1 MDPAYEKVSRHFHE
15 NPEVFAD
22 AFARA
27 WFKLTHRDS
36 GPKSLYLGEEVPAED
51 LIWQDPLPAADYD
64 QIDDADVAI
73 LKGDIAAL
81 GLSVSEM
88 VATAWCSASTFRGSD
103 KRGGANGARIR
114 LAPQKDWDANEP
126 AQLAKVLKALESVQS
141 KFNGASSKQVSMADL
156 IVLAGNVGVEQ
167 AAKAAGHDVTVPFAA
182 GRVDAVQEQ
191 TDVDSFAVLEPISDG
206 FRNYQKGAYT
216 SSTEELLLDRAQLL
230 TLTAPEMTVLVGGM
244 RAMGANHGGSTA
256 GVLTDRAGALSHD
269 FFVNLL
275 DMATEWSATDETGNH
290 FAGRDRASGE
300 TKWTATRADLVFGSN
315 SQLRAIAEEYA
326 CADSRDMF
334 VTDFVAAWSKVMNAD
349 RFDLS

>member
-1 MDPAYEKVSRHFHE
+1 M
-15 NPEVFAD
+15 
-22 AFARA
+22 
-27 WFKLTHRDS
+27 
-36 GPKSLYLGEEVPAED
+36 YLGEEVPAED

-64 QIDDADVAI
+64 QIDDADIAA

-126 AQLAKVLKALESVQS
+126 AQLAKVLTALEGVQA
-141 KFNGASSKQVSMADL
+141 KFNGSGSKQVSMADL

-182 GRVDAVQEQ
+182 GRVDAEQEQ
-191 TDVDSFAVLEPISDG
+191 TDLDSFAVLEPIADG

-244 RAMGANHGGSTA
+244 RAMGANHGGAVA
-256 GVLTDRAGALSHD
+256 GVLTDRAGALSND

-290 FAGRDRASGE
+290 FAGRDRTSGD

-326 CADSRDMF
+326 CADSGDMF
-334 VTDFVAAWSKVMNAD
+334 VTDFVAAWAKVMNAD
-349 RFDLS
+349 RFDLA

>member
-1 MDPAYEKVSRHFHE
+1 
-15 NPEVFAD
+15 
-22 AFARA
+22 
-27 WFKLTHRDS
+27 
-36 GPKSLYLGEEVPAED
+36 

-64 QIDDADVAI
+64 QIDEADIAA

-126 AQLAKVLKALESVQS
+126 AQLARVLTALEGVQA

-256 GVLTDRAGALSHD
+256 GVLTDRAGALSND

-326 CADSRDMF
+326 CADSGHMF
-334 VTDFVAAWSKVMNAD
+334 VTDFVAAWAKVMNAD
-349 RFDLS
+349 RFDLA